1 MIGQPGAVASGG
13 FSRLCLQIHQLAG
26 RHVVEEAP
34 GFLREF
40 PVHPLCPCGHFTAG
54 TDRGR
59 VSGGKFRF
67 FLPDGKG
74 RGMQAL
80 FLRGVQFLTERDDIF
95 QDLLPVG
102 FHILPVI
109 VEAVHPQIP
118 EIDEG
123 FEAQTV
129 CHVCADLDQVT
140 EECLQL
146 RFVLRK
152 PSPV

>member
-1 MIGQPGAVASGG
+1 
-13 FSRLCLQIHQLAG
+13 
-26 RHVVEEAP
+26 
-34 GFLREF
+34 
-40 PVHPLCPCGHFTAG
+40 
-54 TDRGR
+54 
-59 VSGGKFRF
+59 
-67 FLPDGKG
+67 
-74 RGMQAL
+74 MQAL
-80 FLRGVQFLTERDDIF
+80 FLCGIQFLTERDDIF

-152 PSPV
+152 PSPVCQTGRFPDLRVGIVHGFLELCQGMQYSVKGDLGGGNQVLVGGSQGGFLLQQGDDLR